1 MISVIIPTYL
11 PQRYIEECLSS
22 IEHQTIDH
30 NLYEVIVIL
39 NGPRMPYKY
48 LQNLL
53 YTYSFK
59 YKLLY
64 TEISG
69 VSNAR
74 NIGLDNASGEY
85 VCFIDDDDMISNNY
99 LKELYAIAA
108 VDSLV
113 VTNVLTFDRT
123 IEYLGKDYLSHAF
136 EKNKRFESM
145 SFWKKRSF
153 FSSSCCKPIPMAI
166 IKDRRF
172 NRNFSLGEDALFMAS
187 ISDSVENIILSPQ
200 NVIYYRRIRQGSASR
215 RKHSFYESIVNRL
228 RLIGEYVK
236 LYFIVF
242 PHANFF
248 FFLSRVVAVMRN

>member
-1 MISVIIPTYL
+1 MEIPHYSYHFV
-11 PQRYIEECLSS
+11 QRVEEVNPITTFL
-22 IEHQTIDH
+22 
-30 NLYEVIVIL
+30 
-39 NGPRMPYKY
+39 
-48 LQNLL
+48 
-53 YTYSFK
+53 K

-136 EKNKRFESM
+136 EKDNRFESM
-145 SFWKKRSF
+145 SFWT
-153 FSSSCCKPIPMAI
+153 
-166 IKDRRF
+166 
-172 NRNFSLGEDALFMAS
+172 
-187 ISDSVENIILSPQ
+187 
-200 NVIYYRRIRQGSASR
+200 
-215 RKHSFYESIVNRL
+215 
-228 RLIGEYVK
+228 
-236 LYFIVF
+236 
-242 PHANFF
+242 
-248 FFLSRVVAVMRN
+248 